1 MTFDCEVATVA
12 CMQAAADNFQ
22 TPLLIWGTVTGRS
35 PTQIVLH
42 RIDGG
47 QEAGEHTLDVTL
59 DDLREADLALNDIVT
74 AFLDRRSYQAPVT
87 LFITTDPTDADVYL
101 SDQSLGQ
108 TPLRTKVPAGDHRIS
123 IEKEGFEHI
132 RQPVLLRDRRSELEY
147 RLVRIMPESRVTPI
161 AVEVPTSPTHR
172 GAAFWTTIGSGA
184 IAIAAVAGYVLWS

>member
-1 MTFDCEVATVA
+1 MGYGHRA
-12 CMQAAADNFQ
+12 
-22 TPLLIWGTVTGRS
+22 S
-35 PTQIVLH
+35 PTHIVLH

-47 QEAGEHTLDVTL
+47 QETSGHTLDVTF
-59 DDLREADLALNDIVT
+59 DDLREADLAYELDR
-74 AFLDRRSYQAPVT
+74 LPDRRSYQPPSPCSPRPT
-87 LFITTDPTDADVYL
+87 LRMRMSTG
-101 SDQSLGQ
+101 QHLGQ

-147 RLVRIMPESRVTPI
+147 RLVRIMPESQRVTPI

-184 IAIAAVAGYVLWS
+184 IAIAAVAGGCIWS